1 MRTPTRITGRFIT
14 IRGTKKLRSFG
25 KKSEAPVEPFSSGF
39 AGVFDGVLEKR
50 AFSGGV
56 FVVNSWWDVW

>member
-14 IRGTKKLRSFG
+14 IRGTKKLRSLW
-25 KKSEAPVEPFSSGF
+25 KKSEAPVEPFLQVLRAF
-39 AGVFDGVLEKR
+39 LMGVLEKR
-50 AFSGGV
+50 AFFGGV